1 MELSFIG
8 GGVAAPKGFTANG
21 IHCGIRKNKEKKDLA
36 LIYCEKD
43 CDAAAVYTQN
53 LVCGAPITV
62 TRENISDG
70 KARAIVCNSGI
81 ANTCNADG
89 VEKAEEMCKITA
101 DALGISKSDIVVAST
116 GVIGQPIDLEP
127 IKNGMAKLVSGLNKD
142 GSDSAANA
150 IMTTDTVKKRIVL

>member
-1 MELSFIG
+1 M
-8 GGVAAPKGFTANG
+8 
-21 IHCGIRKNKEKKDLA
+21 
-36 LIYCEKD
+36 
-43 CDAAAVYTQN
+43 
-53 LVCGAPITV
+53 CGAPITV

-127 IKNGMAKLVSGLNKD
+127 IK
-142 GSDSAANA
+142 
-150 IMTTDTVKKRIVL
+150 TVWRSLFRVLIRTARILRQMR